1 MTLLNIILPHL
12 RKFKYFVILIIVF
25 AITYVCSVRWK
36 SHMPFPW
43 FIMCAITVSVA
54 LVIILVYV
62 LVKKRREKRMAAALE
77 AGISAADEDKVDLK
91 GEIKALRENWQSSL
105 AKLKASRMGAD
116 TKAILFK
123 LPWYIIIGEPASGK
137 STLLRKSGL
146 DFPVGDA
153 EVAGLH
159 GTRNCDWWFA
169 NEAIFLDTAGR
180 YIIETQ
186 EQEWTAFLDLLKKYR
201 SKKPINGVMI
211 ALPAN
216 SLLTKNH
223 DELLVD
229 GKRIRQRIDELID
242 GLGINFPI
250 YVLVTKCDLVSGFVE
265 FFGNLE
271 RRHAEQMVGWTNPQ
285 DTNARFDGE
294 AFDARFKEVSTRLF
308 QMRPWLESKG
318 KKRDL
323 MKAFLYPE
331 EFSYLNQPLR
341 TVLDVVFKPNVYQE
355 TPVCRGVYFSSG
367 TQVGGPLALALEDMA
382 RDLGIS
388 SDFGFGLTMEEE
400 KELRTYFIKDLVSE
414 QILKDQ
420 EMNWR
425 TFSAEAKLRKKRM
438 GWGLV
443 GLAVALFLALF
454 ATKSFIQNQSR
465 LSDFKVSI
473 PEGARPLEA
482 ATGCLKTRDD
492 AVRPGFMDIG
502 LNYSDELIP
511 SMNASFRS
519 VFSRGCLSP
528 LLEDLAKPIKAG
540 IQKDENGSQDV
551 RSYLET
557 WEQYVYLRDGPPDER
572 NDAVEE
578 PKLEALFTML
588 RARDGTG
595 RGTRDDFR
603 YALLEYGGL
612 GSDDNFQTRRREV
625 ESAFIAALTPI
636 VGNAEKWVAGVRRT
650 GEGFEQAFEKA
661 IGKLKKDCA
670 RYRSKVAPHES
681 EEDIEKIAKEIRK
694 SAAVKTGGG
703 GSGLS
708 LESFAGVTESG
719 DLSKLLLLVKSAY
732 PKEEDIAEADIPK
745 KGHLPKRIDTLVTEL
760 AKPVAQES
768 LRGKEGARTSLVAFL
783 DKIIE
788 GDDQTYAYESP
799 TRASLIDR
807 QAEIEEELDS
817 AEADAWNEVE
827 AAVVEIE
834 GAPVETRDEDGK
846 TVRREGWWD
855 IFPMLARARLTD
867 QRKEEYLEKGLVVYL
882 RDDRWQRER
891 SRDRDEDIYTRVRLE
906 ELILPAVREQVSF
919 FEDEYTATR
928 LADDALT
935 EGTDGVAAFLTALST
950 YWTGEFKRGLPES
963 FGVTLPEIYA
973 QLDEWGDKKSDLR
986 TVCLEIEE
994 ALFDITD
1001 LKGPEDD
1008 PLAESTFDARRAIF
1022 ETFVV
1027 CFTPRDRKVSSHAT
1041 VDDAAKVVAAVSRQ
1055 LEPVVG
1061 RGLGGVNPSAARRL
1075 VGQILTGSDRSPA
1088 LNDAK
1093 KVLRN
1098 FRNETG
1104 SEPAQL
1110 LAGWLDA
1117 LLRNTWESLVRHT
1130 AEDINQQWASISDDW
1145 RASLGS
1151 GDPLAFKRIFGLR
1164 GSELFNFE
1172 RDYIKP
1178 FFRGPNRMPIE
1189 VDGSK
1194 LVLGNDIRKFLTSLR
1209 SFGNSLF
1216 TDSGGIRSDNMEVA
1230 LKISVNGPEALRIHY
1245 QNNSGTKTSDERRT
1259 DEVPVS
1265 FKWSWTP
1272 TTCESFSMEVF
1283 FRGNTSKKLPRIFTG
1298 KWAVA
1303 EALASA
1309 DQVSGNTFIWR
1320 GEDQALGDWEIQL
1333 TFTSGGPGALFQ
1345 VFKKAN
1351 GQDPL
1356 QWIISK
1362 IPGSVVEVRKS
1373 GR

>member
-12 RKFKYFVILIIVF
+12 QKFKYFVILIMVF
-25 AITYVCSVRWK
+25 VITMICCRRWPSFLPK
-36 SHMPFPW
+36 W
-43 FIMCAITVSVA
+43 YIGCAITVSIA
-54 LVIILVYV
+54 LVIILGY
-62 LVKKRREKRMAAALE
+62 LFFKKRHEKRMAAALE

-105 AKLKASRMGAD
+105 AKLKQSRMGAD
-116 TKAILFK
+116 TKTILFK
-123 LPWYIIIGEPASGK
+123 LPWYVIIGEPASGK

-180 YIIETQ
+180 YIIESQ
-186 EQEWTAFLDLLKKYR
+186 EQEWSAFMDLLKKYR
-201 SKKPINGVMI
+201 SKKPINGVMV

-250 YVLVTKCDLVSGFVE
+250 YVLVTKVDLVSGFVE

-285 DTNARFDGE
+285 DTTARFDGE
-294 AFDARFKEVSTRLF
+294 VLDQRFKEVSTRLF
-308 QMRPWLESKG
+308 QMRPWLESKA

-388 SDFGFGLTMEEE
+388 ADFGFGLTMEEE

-425 TFSAEAKLRKKRM
+425 TFTAEAKLRKRRM
-438 GWGLV
+438 GWGLI
-443 GLAVALFLALF
+443 GLAVALLLALF

-465 LSDFKVSI
+465 LTDFKVSI

-492 AVRPGFMDIG
+492 AVRPGWMDIG

-511 SMNASFRS
+511 SMNTSFRS

-528 LLEDLAKPIKAG
+528 LLADLAKPIKAG
-540 IQKDENGSQDV
+540 IKEDENGTPDV
-551 RSYLET
+551 NGYLAT
-557 WEQYVYLRDGPPDER
+557 WQQYVYLRNGPPDEPD
-572 NDAVEE
+572 DAQEE

-603 YALLEYGGL
+603 YALKEYGGL
-612 GSDDNFQTRRREV
+612 GSDDGFKVQREEV
-625 ESAFIAALTPI
+625 ESAFIASLTPI
-636 VGNAEKWVAGVRRT
+636 VRNSERWVAGVRKSDR
-650 GEGFEQAFEKA
+650 GFEKA
-661 IGKLKKDCA
+661 FNKAIEKLKKDCA
-670 RYRSKVAPHES
+670 RYKSKVAPHEA
-681 EEDIEKIAKEIRK
+681 EEDVENYAKEIKK
-694 SAAVKTGGG
+694 SAAVKIGGG
-703 GSGLS
+703 GDGPS
-708 LESFAGVTESG
+708 LEKFAGVTETA
-719 DLSKLLLLVKSAY
+719 DLTKLLLLVKAAY
-732 PKEEDIAEADIPK
+732 PNKEDIAEQDVPK
-745 KGHLPKRIDTLVTEL
+745 KGHLPERIDVVVADLG
-760 AKPVAQES
+760 KPVAQVN
-768 LRGKEGARTSLVAFL
+768 LRGKESARNTLVAFL
-783 DKIIE
+783 DKVIA

-799 TRASLIDR
+799 TRESLIDR
-807 QAEIEEELDS
+807 QTEIKEELDT
-817 AEADAWNEVE
+817 AQTDAWDEVK
-827 AAVVEIE
+827 AAVVELE
-834 GAPVETRDEDGK
+834 GAPIEQEDEEGN
-846 TVRREGWWD
+846 TVRESGWWD
-855 IFPMLARARLTD
+855 VFPLLARARLTD
-867 QRKEEYLEKGLVVYL
+867 LRKGEYLDDGLTVFL
-882 RDDRWQRER
+882 KDDRWWRER
-891 SRDRDEDIYTRVRLE
+891 KRDRKEDMFTFTRLE
-906 ELILPAVREQVSF
+906 DLILPSVREQVSF
-919 FEDEYTATR
+919 FQDEYTATG
-928 LADDALT
+928 LADDALV
-935 EGTDGVAAFLTALST
+935 EGTAGVAEFLKALSA
-950 YWTGEFKRGLPES
+950 YWTQEFEK
-963 FGVTLPEIYA
+963 GVPQDYGATLPEIYA
-973 QLDEWGDKKSDLR
+973 QLDEWPDMQSNLR
-986 TVCLEIEE
+986 TICQDIED
-994 ALFDITD
+994 ALVGIMD

-1008 PLAESTFDARRAIF
+1008 PIAESTFEDRRKIY

-1027 CFTPRDRKVSSHAT
+1027 CFVPRDREMKSHAT
-1041 VDDAAKVVAAVSRQ
+1041 VDESAQVVASVAR
-1055 LEPVVG
+1055 LLKPVVQ
-1061 RGLGGVNPSAARRL
+1061 RSLGGVNAEAARVL
-1075 VGQILTGSDRSPA
+1075 VGKILTGTDASLGA
-1088 LNDAK
+1088 LADAK
-1093 KVLRN
+1093 KVLRKL
-1098 FRNETG
+1098 RNETG
-1104 SEPAQL
+1104 SAPSQK
-1110 LAGWLDA
+1110 LADWLETLINNA
-1117 LLRNTWESLVRHT
+1117 WERLVEQA
-1130 AEDINQQWASISDDW
+1130 AEDINSHFAALADDW
-1145 RASLGS
+1145 RISLSS
-1151 GDPLAFKRIFGLR
+1151 GDPLAFKRIFGNR
-1164 GSELFNFE
+1164 NSEILNFQ
-1172 RDYIKP
+1172 RDYIQP

-1189 VDGSK
+1189 VDGSM
-1194 LVLGNDIRKFLTSLR
+1194 LILGDNIRRFLGSVRT
-1209 SFGNSLF
+1209 FGGSLF
-1216 TDSGGIRSDNMEVA
+1216 TDSGGIRSDNMELA
-1230 LKISVNGPEALRIHY
+1230 LKISGNGPEGLKIHY
-1245 QNNSGTKTSDERRT
+1245 QSESGTKTSDERRT

-1265 FKWSWTP
+1265 FEFNWSP

-1283 FRGNTSKKLPRIFTG
+1283 FRGNSSKKLPRIFTG

-1303 EALASA
+1303 EALAA
-1309 DQVSGNTFIWR
+1309 ANAVSGNTFIWR
-1320 GEDQALGDWEIQL
+1320 GEEPGLGDWEIQL
-1333 TFTSGGPGALFQ
+1333 TFTSGGAGDLFKVYQ
-1345 VFKKAN
+1345 EAK

-1356 QWIISK
+1356 EWIVSK
-1362 IPGSVVEVRKS
+1362 IPRSIVEVRKR